1 MEGLRLHR
9 MEEGFDEG
17 VVGYFAGAI
26 HALRK
31 TKPGDA
37 GFESA
42 ILSSGRGFLTILLSV
57 SGVRSTRMRLKLKR
71 ELYARTLQQ
80 AADRVGGV
88 EQLRQLLG
96 VQARLIKLW
105 IEGKGFPPR
114 DVFLRAVD
122 LLNPTER
129 GRSSK

>member
-1 MEGLRLHR
+1 M
-9 MEEGFDEG
+9 
-17 VVGYFAGAI
+17 Y
-26 HALRK
+26 
-31 TKPGDA
+31 
-37 GFESA
+37 
-42 ILSSGRGFLTILLSV
+42 
-57 SGVRSTRMRLKLKR
+57 VRAVRLKLKR

-80 AADRVGGV
+80 AADRVGGI

-105 IEGKGFPPR
+105 IEGTGFPPR